1 MCVGRRRDRQTG
13 RADDKQ
19 PKDSVHVGG
28 SVGIERGRGVDE
40 WVWWGGWEWCG
51 WLWCVCVWGGG
62 NECVVVMAIVRLWVG
77 ASVEVVNGVGA
88 VGVGLRVPRALN
100 HPLPTHQHTDVRSSC
115 PAAHAATSYQH
126 INSPEP

>member
-1 MCVGRRRDRQTG
+1 MTNNPKTPYMWVGRS
-13 RADDKQ
+13 A
-19 PKDSVHVGG
+19 S
-28 SVGIERGRGVDE
+28 SVGVGWMSGCGGV
-40 WVWWGGWEWCG
+40 VGSGVAGW
-51 WLWCVCVWGGG
+51 WCVFVWGGG

-115 PAAHAATSYQH
+115 LATHAATSYQH